1 MILQSE
7 KWILI
12 WVSSIDMLKWAII
25 LRQFGKVIPELFGT
39 SFVAWVIQFQQKTI
53 NRPDFPG
60 GFFYA

>member
-1 MILQSE
+1 MVFQHE

-12 WVSSIDMLKWAII
+12 WVSSTDMIKWAII
-25 LRQFGKVIPELFGT
+25 LRQFGKAIPKLFGS
-39 SFVAWVIQFQQKTI
+39 SFVEWVIQLQQKTI